1 MVMIPPVLAGGT
13 GTAAAG
19 SVGAAGSATGT
30 STFPGAESHGGWE
43 ADDIFYVP
51 GGGHSGSQGGFDY
64 QGKPYDPI
72 LNDPMNISAETHGDF
87 WEDDMDYSE
96 TVSYEG
102 IDTRTGAQAKT
113 DEKTCEN
120 CPPEGKVIPMVRRC
134 SRWSMVT
141 ISYQTRICGTFYN
154 PETQQI
160 QEFKYCGVSF
170 DGWKD
175 KLCQFQEA
183 KARYDQ
189 FFKADGTRKTWWT
202 GDISANNQATRH
214 QAVATVNQPLKVVWI
229 FMQPVSYRYF
239 SKIFSRHKDII
250 TRWQP

>member
-1 MVMIPPVLAGGT
+1 
-13 GTAAAG
+13 
-19 SVGAAGSATGT
+19 
-30 STFPGAESHGGWE
+30 
-43 ADDIFYVP
+43 
-51 GGGHSGSQGGFDY
+51 
-64 QGKPYDPI
+64 
-72 LNDPMNISAETHGDF
+72 
-87 WEDDMDYSE
+87 
-96 TVSYEG
+96 
-102 IDTRTGAQAKT
+102 
-113 DEKTCEN
+113 
-120 CPPEGKVIPMVRRC
+120 
-134 SRWSMVT
+134 
-141 ISYQTRICGTFYN
+141 
-154 PETQQI
+154 